1 MPDGPERR
9 GQAAQQGG
17 MSFRLLGNFD
27 AQVNGQEL
35 RLRGRKT
42 QALLAVLAMA
52 GQAGELRARVA
63 GLLWSESDED
73 RARGTLRQS
82 LFELRGALSELG
94 GAEAFA
100 AERDTLR
107 LYPVETDLRAVQ
119 DALAEDRIHPLLI
132 ERTALAQSL
141 LEGFEDIDP
150 AIRTWLLGLRRG
162 LTRQWSRALEA
173 LMQRTDLTASHRLE
187 AAQALLRLDATHEA
201 ACREVMRAAHA
212 GGDTA
217 GALRAYETLWDALAL
232 EHDMEPSAQTQA
244 LVAEI
249 KAGTAPAP
257 APVAKER
264 TPVRLAILV
273 PPFMALGVSQERSHL
288 VDGFRHELIA
298 CLTRFREWF
307 VVDGPVLPQITSEM
321 VRVGTQMTLEVRAEE
336 AGGQLGLVL
345 LLRDEASRVM
355 VWSDRYTL
363 TLEDW
368 FETRRKIVSNIA
380 VSLLGSIA
388 TARLAETNTIPDV
401 SLAAH
406 DKWLRGQKIINMF
419 RPEDWRRAEALFTEA
434 IGEAPAYSPPYSSLA
449 QMDNAVHIAHPGLRR
464 TRARE
469 IQAIQRAEQAVLLDP
484 VDSRAHL
491 CLGWSLSMAKRYDR
505 ASTHMNEAVKLNPL
519 DPWTLMAAAL
529 FNAYGGEHDNAAEL
543 AKESLKLS
551 AAPNAAHWVYQSAI
565 AYLRGDDVLAAEA
578 AGRTLNAALPSRAW
592 HAAALFNLGREE
604 EAREIARGFLAA
616 ARMQWYGTEEP
627 TDEAIGSWFLHL
639 FPIAKE
645 RDWSRLRQ
653 GIAGA
658 GIPSAGARHH
668 GW

>member
-1 MPDGPERR
+1 
-9 GQAAQQGG
+9 
-17 MSFRLLGNFD
+17 MSFRLLGSFD
-27 AQVNGQEL
+27 ARVNGQEL

-42 QALLAVLAMA
+42 QALLAALAMA
-52 GQAGELRARVA
+52 GQAGEARSRLA
-63 GLLWSESDED
+63 SLLWSESDDD
-73 RARGTLRQS
+73 RARATLRQS
-82 LFELRGALSELG
+82 LHELRGVLAELG
-94 GAEAFA
+94 GAEGFS

-107 LYPVETDLRAVQ
+107 LHPVETDLRAVQ
-119 DALAEDRIHPLLI
+119 EALDQGRIHPLLQQ
-132 ERTALAQSL
+132 RTALAQSL

-173 LMQRTDLTASHRLE
+173 LMLRAEAPVAERLD
-187 AAQALLRLDATHEA
+187 AAQALLRLDPTHEA
-201 ACREVMRAAHA
+201 ACREVMRASHIA
-212 GGDTA
+212 GDTA

-232 EHDMEPSAQTQA
+232 ELDMEPAAQTQA

-249 KAGTAPAP
+249 KAGAPAAPAP
-257 APVAKER
+257 AAPREKN
-264 TPVRLAILV
+264 PVRLAILV
-273 PPFMALGVSQERSHL
+273 PPFMALGVSPERAHL

-307 VVDGPVLPQITSEM
+307 VVDGPTLPQIASEM
-321 VRVGTQMTLEVRAEE
+321 VRVGTQMSLEVRAEE

-355 VWSDRYTL
+355 VWSDRFTL

-368 FETRRKIVSNIA
+368 FETRRKIVSHIA

-388 TARLAETNTIPDV
+388 TARLAETHTVPDV

-406 DKWLRGQKIINMF
+406 DKWLRGQAIIRLF
-419 RPEDWRRAEALFTEA
+419 RPEDWQRAETLFNEA
-434 IGEAPAYSPPYSSLA
+434 IAEAPSYSPPYSSLV
-449 QMDNAVHIAHPGLRR
+449 QMDNAVHIAHPGMRR
-464 TRARE
+464 SRARE
-469 IQAIQRAEQAVLLDP
+469 LQAIQRAEQAVALDP

-491 CLGWSLSMAKRYDR
+491 CLGWALAMAKRYDR
-505 ASTHMNEAVKLNPL
+505 ATTHMNEAIKLNPL
-519 DPWTLMAAAL
+519 DPWTLVAGAL
-529 FNAYGGEHDNAAEL
+529 FNAYSGEHDRAAEL
-543 AKESLKLS
+543 AAESLTLS

-565 AYLRGDDVLAAEA
+565 AYLRGDDALAAEA
-578 AGRTLNAALPSRAW
+578 AGRTLSAALPSRAW

-604 EAREIARGFLAA
+604 EAREIARGFLAG
-616 ARMQWYGTEEP
+616 ARMQWYGQEEP
-627 TDEAIGSWFLHL
+627 TDEAIGSWLLHL

-653 GIAGA
+653 GITGA

-668 GW
+668 GG